1 MNNEKGTVRMDRH
14 TDLRTTTLHR
24 QPTTLSTEVMPYVVF
39 LSSSSSLIF
48 AVLYGRGA
56 LRVLPEC
63 LQAVVGEAVAVV
75 EVQVRQLALGEVV
88 EHTVRDGA
96 VGDVQVLQRADA
108 TQRRDA
114 RVGDL
119 GAPEEVEVD
128 EGEAREELD
137 ALVGDLVA
145 AGDVEVLEPR

>member
-1 MNNEKGTVRMDRH
+1 MDRH
-14 TDLRTTTLHR
+14 TDLRTTILHR

-39 LSSSSSLIF
+39 FSSSSSLIF

>member
-1 MNNEKGTVRMDRH
+1 MDRD
-14 TDLRTTTLHR
+14 TYLRTTTLHR
-24 QPTTLSTEVMPYVVF
+24 QPTTLSTEVMAYVDC
-39 LSSSSSLIF
+39 LSSSSSSLMF
-48 AVLYGRGA
+48 AVLDGRGA

-75 EVQVRQLALGEVV
+75 EVQVRQLALGEVIK
-88 EHTVRDGA
+88 HAVRDGA

-108 TQRRDA
+108 TERRDA